1 MFTICL
7 GCDCTHM
14 QAIVPKRVINVKH
27 DFWQIQQ
34 TNKNTAYL
42 IFRSKNFIGVR
53 YDAFV
58 RSILVMA
65 HFVKPSQGA
74 FLLIIAVPR
83 VEHHGRSVLNA
94 WGRFSSWT
102 NVSRDGCQAAR
113 NGSRMSMALTK
124 THNIIAQRI
133 RISWNTRFRPL
144 VLHQAL
150 VILLFFHDHQWSKNK
165 AVAHNHAGFYPI
177 QMNLANQNVQC
188 STKFPPRNQDNQK
201 IFRESPQKR
210 CNSYLVFF

>member
-14 QAIVPKRVINVKH
+14 QAIVQKRVINVKH

-42 IFRSKNFIGVR
+42 IFRTKNFIGVR

-74 FLLIIAVPR
+74 FLFIIAMPR

-94 WGRFSSWT
+94 WWVFSSWT
-102 NVSRDGCQAAR
+102 NVSRDGCQ
-113 NGSRMSMALTK
+113 GCK
-124 THNIIAQRI
+124 EWQRI
-133 RISWNTRFRPL
+133 RISWNARFRPL
-144 VLHQAL
+144 VLHQSL

-165 AVAHNHAGFYPI
+165 AVAQNHAGFYPI

-201 IFRESPQKR
+201 IFRESPQKDAIPTLSFSGQK
-210 CNSYLVFF
+210 NP